1 MKLPSMTKK
10 SISHMN
16 NKNVCAIILCAGKGT
31 RMNDESTNK
40 VCFEVAGVPVI
51 KRVVS

>member
-1 MKLPSMTKK
+1 MIKSMVD
-10 SISHMN
+10 SSL
-16 NKNVCAIILCAGKGT
+16 NKTLAIILCAGKGT

-51 KRVVS
+51 KRIVTAFR